1 MKITKGNNSEE
12 AAIKKA
18 SFLSSL
24 VDEKTDKEIK
34 VECLIREQYS
44 ISQEIMLHRKKLM
57 GVLPEE
63 EWGAYIAFVEECI
76 AKADE
81 ENTDGGNE

>member
-1 MKITKGNNSEE
+1 M
-12 AAIKKA
+12 
-18 SFLSSL
+18 
-24 VDEKTDKEIK
+24 DEKTDKEIK

-57 GVLPEE
+57 GVLSKE
-63 EWGAYIAFVEECI
+63 EWDAYVAFIEECI

-81 ENTDGGNE
+81 EDTYGGNE